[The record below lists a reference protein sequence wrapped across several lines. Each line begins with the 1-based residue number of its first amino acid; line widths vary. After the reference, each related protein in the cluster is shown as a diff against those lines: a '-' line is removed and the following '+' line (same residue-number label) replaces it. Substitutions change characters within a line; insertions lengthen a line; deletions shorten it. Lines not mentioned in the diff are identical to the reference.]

1 MLYLLGGGLEVVLV
15 GRLHLHSRRVP
26 LNAFAPIEAYV
37 VDVHD
42 GVFRHDRAVLVHIGD
57 VYASEVSYSPVV
69 GEHSTTPLASDE
81 TDAAEAEA
89 VVNATVEPNM
99 RSPVAAVPAVHSA
112 FITPVAWGPQ
122 KTGAGRLRP
131 HAWNPEVAR
140 ISVGPVARGPEVTR
154 RRNRWLLID
163 RQRRRSKVD
172 RNADDDLCLRAG
184 QAQHRQHN
192 QSSEKQIAKCGTKR
206 HSFFSLCRGPKTAIS
221 PRLPALDGRVHKN
234 PELRCLLQ
242 TKVQGPGRRVSVMT
256 ALRCRRLC
264 CADYFCN
271 MY

>member
-15 GRLHLHSRRVP
+15 GRLHLHSRRVH

-37 VDVHD
+37 VNVHD

-112 FITPVAWGPQ
+112 FITPVAGRPQ
-122 KTGAGRLRP
+122 QASDGRLRP
-131 HAWNPEVAR
+131 HAGNPEIAR
-140 ISVGPVARGPEVTR
+140 IPVGPVAGSPEITR
-154 RRNRWLLID
+154 RR
-163 RQRRRSKVD
+163 QRRLFIHRQNRRSNVD
-172 RNADDDLCLRAG
+172 VDSDADANLCLRTG
-184 QAQHRQHN
+184 QAKHRQHD
-192 QSSEKQIAKCGTKR
+192 QSSSKQIAK
-206 HSFFSLCRGPKTAIS
+206 F
-221 PRLPALDGRVHKN
+221 
-234 PELRCLLQ
+234 
-242 TKVQGPGRRVSVMT
+242 
-256 ALRCRRLC
+256 
-264 CADYFCN
+264 
-271 MY
+271 